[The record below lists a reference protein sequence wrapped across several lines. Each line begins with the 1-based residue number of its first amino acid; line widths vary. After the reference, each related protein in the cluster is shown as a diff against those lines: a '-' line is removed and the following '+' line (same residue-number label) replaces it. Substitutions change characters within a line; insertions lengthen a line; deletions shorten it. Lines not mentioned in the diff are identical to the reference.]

1 MSWTDWAALVV
12 GLGVGGV
19 AGAVA
24 AVVSAGGR
32 LARSFGV
39 FRESFEDYIE
49 GRPDAASQRVRA
61 DFDDL
66 TGSVDG
72 VVEAA
77 TRLRRALR
85 LR

>member
-1 MSWTDWAALVV
+1 MNWLDWAALVV

-24 AVVSAGGR
+24 AVLAAGGR
-32 LARSFGV
+32 LAHSFGV
-39 FRESFEDYIE
+39 FRESFDDYIE
-49 GRPDAASQRVRA
+49 GRLDAASQRLHA
-61 DFDDL
+61 DFNDL
-66 TGSVDG
+66 TASVDG
-72 VVEAA
+72 VIEAA